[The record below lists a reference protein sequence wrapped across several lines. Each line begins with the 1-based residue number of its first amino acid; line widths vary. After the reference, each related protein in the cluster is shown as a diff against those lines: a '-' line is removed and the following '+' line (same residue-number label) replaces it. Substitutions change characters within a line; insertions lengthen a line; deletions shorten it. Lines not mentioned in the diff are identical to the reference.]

1 MRGVGKGA
9 DAAHER
15 EEQEPAN
22 AWSIS
27 QLLSP
32 DRCFAASGASV
43 QSSLRVGSKYPIQPR
58 DEPTLAIDEEAR
70 SCRLSK

>member
-43 QSSLRVGSKYPIQPR
+43 QSSLRVGSKYPI
-58 DEPTLAIDEEAR
+58 
-70 SCRLSK
+70 